1 MTFNTELWNGQA
13 PGAGYEISR
22 SLRFNSSD
30 SAYLSR
36 TPASAG
42 NRKTWTW
49 AAWVKRGSLGVLNA
63 IFSIR
68 AAADDSSYFD
78 FIFNGGDQL
87 SVSNYSTFL
96 RITTQVFRDASAW
109 CHLVLANDTTQA
121 TANNRL
127 RLYVNGAEVTQ
138 FSTINNVAQSTD
150 MGINL
155 ASETNIGRL
164 AGSSHYCSLMLADI
178 HFIDGQALDPT
189 SFGEFDTNGVWQP
202 IAYTGTYPG
211 NSFHLDF
218 SDNSSAAALGTDTS
232 GNGNDW
238 TVNNI
243 AVATGTVY
251 ATGSTWDTSTA
262 TAQLAYKDEVATS
275 PYVIDI
281 TGNYSI
287 TYPSFAYTGSLDSMF
302 DGTDSVAYILNDYVN
317 QSTYSFLVDLR
328 DFPTVTSVSVR
339 GYALNGGL
347 YTPYKA
353 ELLDSSKTLIPGS
366 TITLATSMSDNTV
379 PVSGSPRYLKIF
391 RSGGSYD
398 RGYIAGFDI
407 NGTRMVNGSLPRNN
421 DSLVDTPTNYG
432 TDTGAGGEVRGNY
445 ATLNPLKLSSG
456 YTLANGNLDVSGNG
470 ANLGAVATV
479 GASTGKWYWEITVTS
494 GANNDMGALGLT
506 SNTSSPAD
514 GYAGSTATNGWSW
527 RQSGQILKLAANIT
541 TNNTPTSYTNGDILQ
556 IALDADA
563 GKVWLGK
570 NNTWTAGGNPGAGTT
585 QTLTYS
591 VSEAP
596 YFPVTRPY
604 AGASVVNFGQ
614 RPFAYTAPSGFK
626 ALCTANL
633 PSTTITTSG
642 SYTGNG
648 VADGPFVYLNGVP
661 TAMTVNGN
669 SVTFGTDADKLSNG
683 FKIRTTSTTYNQ
695 NASTYNYSITST
707 GDPFKT
713 ARAQSNP

>member
-1 MTFNTELWNGQA
+1 MI
-13 PGAGYEISR
+13 PGSANPLLLTGAAEAEGYAIER
-22 SLRFNSSD
+22 SLRFNSAD
-30 SAYLSR
+30 IAYLSR

-155 ASETNIGRL
+155 ASGTNIGRL

-202 IAYTGTYPG
+202 IAYTGTYG
-211 NSFHLDF
+211 TNGFHLPF
-218 SDNSSAAALGTDTS
+218 SDNSTAAALGTDTS
-232 GNGNDW
+232 GNSNTW

-243 AVATGTVY
+243 SVTA
-251 ATGSTWDTSTA
+251 GS
-262 TAQLAYKDEVATS
+262 
-275 PYVIDI
+275 
-281 TGNYSI
+281 G
-287 TYPSFAYTGSLDSMF
+287 
-302 DGTDSVAYILNDYVN
+302 
-317 QSTYSFLVDLR
+317 
-328 DFPTVTSVSVR
+328 
-339 GYALNGGL
+339 
-347 YTPYKA
+347 
-353 ELLDSSKTLIPGS
+353 
-366 TITLATSMSDNTV
+366 
-379 PVSGSPRYLKIF
+379 
-391 RSGGSYD
+391 
-398 RGYIAGFDI
+398 
-407 NGTRMVNGSLPRNN
+407 N
-421 DSLVDTPTNYG
+421 DSLVDTPTSYG

-445 ATLNPLKLSSG
+445 ATLNPLDITSGMTLS
-456 YTLANGNLDVSGNG
+456 NGNLEVAQLAGADKGAYGTIGVS
-470 ANLGAVATV
+470 
-479 GASTGKWYWEITVTS
+479 SGKWYWEVQCT
-494 GANNDMGALGLT
+494 ANIYSMVGIADLGKALALREYPDTTGGGLYYHQVNGALYGYLGGSFVGT
-506 SNTSSPAD
+506 SYGAAFTSASDIVGVALDMDNGNVSFYKNGVNQGVANTSS
-514 GYAGSTATNGWSW
+514 
-527 RQSGQILKLAANIT
+527 L
-541 TNNTPTSYTNGDILQ
+541 
-556 IALDADA
+556 
-563 GKVWLGK
+563 LGK
-570 NNTWTAGGNPGAGTT
+570 TIVAAIGNGAATASN
-585 QTLTYS
+585 
-591 VSEAP
+591 VI
-596 YFPVTRPY
+596 
-604 AGASVVNFGQ
+604 NFGQ
-614 RPFAYTAPSGFK
+614 RPFAYPAPSGYK
-626 ALCTANL
+626 ALCTTNL
-633 PSTTITTSG
+633 PAPQTITTSG

-669 SVTFGTDADKLSNG
+669 AVTFGTEADKLSNG

-707 GDPFKT
+707 GDPFKI
-713 ARAQSNP
+713 ARAQANP